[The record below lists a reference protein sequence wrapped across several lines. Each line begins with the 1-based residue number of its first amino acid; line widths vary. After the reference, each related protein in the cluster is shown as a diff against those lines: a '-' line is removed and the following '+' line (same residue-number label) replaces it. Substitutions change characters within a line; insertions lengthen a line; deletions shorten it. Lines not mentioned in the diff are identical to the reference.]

1 MEHKKEFLQAYC
13 EDNET
18 PLLVVGHSIGGYMAI
33 EAVKR
38 WAASKRGSGKRVT
51 RSQSSLQRA
60 PSPSQNCKIMALM
73 PYMQFDEDSSKQ
85 RTLRR
90 IAKRPYIPAAIASAV
105 GFVVPKFLLLRLLTA
120 FDKNLEKQSAT
131 CIAEHLL
138 SYTVGHNAFSLAQDE
153 FRYERPATCPPFC
166 TTTTIQSSHRAQP
179 FSDKN

>member
-1 MEHKKEFLQAYC
+1 
-13 EDNET
+13 
-18 PLLVVGHSIGGYMAI
+18 
-33 EAVKR
+33 
-38 WAASKRGSGKRVT
+38 
-51 RSQSSLQRA
+51 
-60 PSPSQNCKIMALM
+60 MALM

-105 GFVVPKFLLLRLLTA
+105 GFVVPKFLLVRLLTA

-131 CIAEHLL
+131 CVAEQLL

-166 TTTTIQSSHRAQP
+166 TTTTIQSSHRVQP